1 MIMDIKD
8 VKKRQEGRE
17 QRGRLCGSNSMDT
30 FE

>member
-1 MIMDIKD
+1 MDIPA

-17 QRGRLCGSNSMDT
+17 QRGRLCGHNSMDT